1 MDKLKRV
8 FFETNLANYV
18 VVIWVGVTIGYMLAA
33 NLTQGKNR
41 MNNSREPE
49 SDFWSWLGVIVLVG
63 VYIMAST
70 LEFFSLIP

>member
-33 NLTQGKNR
+33 NLT
-41 MNNSREPE
+41 
-49 SDFWSWLGVIVLVG
+49 
-63 VYIMAST
+63 
-70 LEFFSLIP
+70 